1 MDIQIHQGGLPPL
14 KQQTEL
20 KSQGSAQVASN
31 QLKTKSP
38 SDAEEKPEVP
48 AMLSKELDDEAAG
61 YKEDNPVFKE
71 DYENLEKAM
80 DLIQAQIRKLQE
92 RINKLMQSQEQRFLK
107 VEQHPDATNDE
118 QQALIEH
125 VGSKKYR
132 DQTKVDEVEVL
143 EEQLSEFKQ
152 QEAELRI
159 QMLKMILAERERLEE
174 LKRKG
179 KR

>member
-1 MDIQIHQGGLPPL
+1 MDIQIHQDSLSPL

-20 KSQGSAQVASN
+20 KSQGSAQVVSD
-31 QLKTKSP
+31 QIKTKSP
-38 SDAEEKPEVP
+38 SDAEEKQEVP

-107 VEQHPDATNDE
+107 VEQHPDAINDG